1 MIKYFFI
8 IIFSILSFT
17 GSSLSEK
24 ADENLEEEIQ
34 EMIDVFNSD
43 KVPESNKLCKNCAYA
58 RQRSVIDKL

>member
-24 ADENLEEEIQ
+24 ADENLKG
-34 EMIDVFNSD
+34 EMYEVCADDLFVRQFGD
-43 KVPESNKLCKNCAYA
+43 KF
-58 RQRSVIDKL
+58 